1 MPLGGY
7 KGAGR
12 TDRVVAES
20 SKKHVSFKSGFESRE
35 RFAANR
41 KHTTFQH
48 QHNKIQTT
56 RNFQETFEDVIA
68 LQSFF
73 PRISYRT
80 CAVTDVRHYNR
91 SLLHTYLHNHTN
103 RTHTKY
109 YYCFVY
115 DLVKY
120 DLKRAQNFRYTKL
133 CADHNI
139 YVVTKRQASCHVT
152 S

>member
-80 CAVTDVRHYNR
+80 CAVTDMSDTIIDLFYILTYTITQTGLIQSIITVLFTP
-91 SLLHTYLHNHTN
+91 SLNMISREL
-103 RTHTKY
+103 RTSDIQN
-109 YYCFVY
+109 C
-115 DLVKY
+115 
-120 DLKRAQNFRYTKL
+120 AQIT
-133 CADHNI
+133 
-139 YVVTKRQASCHVT
+139 T
-152 S
+152 SM